1 MESQGGGPGD
11 SIALSSPAIAHLLE
25 PRSACSL
32 RRNTPMLLPTTHRP
46 ETRIDRSLGWPS
58 TEQAQRKRKVSFS
71 PLGEPHAQSRERERM
86 LISESWQSCSG
97 NWKNIYTCVC
107 VSVCVRECACVCAR
121 ARAYSAYRAQLQG
134 NLAAPLKHNFESR
147 QGGGGERFSAWAWR
161 DGQGS
166 FPRASLSSFL
176 PGGGAF
182 PFSGCGPFRVS
193 DALDSS
199 QKNAPSSTQFC
210 PTCWSSRT
218 RPLGEVRAHPWKG
231 RLSGTGS
238 PSPGLPGPARGE
250 DPGNA
255 GRLQTLN
262 GLSLVTSPGKAR
274 RCFHPEGHLLI
285 RTRKCCRGSTRAN
298 PPVECFPALGAR
310 PRGGQRGE
318 VAGRL
323 GSKGRGVRG
332 IEGAVT
338 SGSDTRRTPLK
349 ASNFFMGKNGFSF
362 FN

>member
-1 MESQGGGPGD
+1 MSLVTGADECFGFSSKYGRASGRKMEAVDHHVGEKAAPFSGLDGVSERGPDD
-11 SIALSSPAIAHLLE
+11 SIALSSLAIAHFLE

-46 ETRIDRSLGWPS
+46 ETRIDRSLGWPG
-58 TEQAQRKRKVSFS
+58 TQQAQRKRKVSSS
-71 PLGEPHAQSRERERM
+71 PLG
-86 LISESWQSCSG
+86 
-97 NWKNIYTCVC
+97 
-107 VSVCVRECACVCAR
+107 
-121 ARAYSAYRAQLQG
+121 
-134 NLAAPLKHNFESR
+134 LAA
-147 QGGGGERFSAWAWR
+147 G
-161 DGQGS
+161 
-166 FPRASLSSFL
+166 
-176 PGGGAF
+176 
-182 PFSGCGPFRVS
+182 
-193 DALDSS
+193 
-199 QKNAPSSTQFC
+199 
-210 PTCWSSRT
+210 PTCLPWPAGSYYSRVCPSDDGGSNLGSRRRGLSALSRYPLASHIFVSGT
-218 RPLGEVRAHPWKG
+218 RRHGEGEIKEG
-231 RLSGTGS
+231 CLSGTGS

-262 GLSLVTSPGKAR
+262 GLTLVTSPGKAG

-285 RTRKCCRGSTRAN
+285 CTRKCCRGSTRAN
-298 PPVECFPALGAR
+298 PPVERVPALGAR
-310 PRGGQRGE
+310 PTGGQRGE

-323 GSKGRGVRG
+323 GSKGRGVGG